1 MGYMY
6 AIPDLQAFIEAL
18 VKDKKILKQQSLDK
32 MLTFTKEDETY
43 NRANGL
49 GIFKDFLERSPNQ
62 FGYGHRGRDLGYT
75 ADMYWFPNQDITM
88 TYLINYGTDA
98 KSELREVFL
107 AFRKEFVDRMME

>member
-1 MGYMY
+1 MY